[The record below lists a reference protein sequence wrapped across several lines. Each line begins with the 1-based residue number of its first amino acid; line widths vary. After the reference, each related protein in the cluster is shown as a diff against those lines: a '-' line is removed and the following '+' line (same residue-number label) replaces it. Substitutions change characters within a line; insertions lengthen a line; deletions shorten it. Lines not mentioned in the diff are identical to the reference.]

1 MIVITLESASLKLFT
16 ASSTMAT
23 ECANRPTRAL
33 NPASSTFVTIPITL
47 ENRKQYFT
55 RQEVCE
61 RLHISTSTFYR
72 LASIGKIN
80 ILKLEGR
87 TLVDADEFDAAVR
100 KRQLWRYNRY

>member
-1 MIVITLESASLKLFT
+1 MNDNIEFDIITEAVKDFLKPIVKSVITESIAEAFEDMIKK
-16 ASSTMAT
+16 
-23 ECANRPTRAL
+23 
-33 NPASSTFVTIPITL
+33 
-47 ENRKQYFT
+47 NRKQYFT

-72 LASIGKIN
+72 LASIGKIS